1 MEMIAMLGGLS
12 QTGVQNPMSTDVT
25 VAADGT
31 VLVAQP
37 PTVAV
42 LSPEDE
48 RQQQMVKLVV
58 SFAAGAA
65 LGFFFGRS
73 RR

>member
-12 QTGVQNPMSTDVT
+12 QTGVSNPMSTDVSPVT
-25 VAADGT
+25 DGT
-31 VLVAQP
+31 SLVAQP

-42 LSPEDE
+42 MSPDDE
-48 RQQQMVKLVV
+48 RQQQIVKLVV